1 MAKLEATI
9 RICKKEQV
17 KNWRQL
23 IIKLINIIHQSLD
36 LLQWIHAETLV
47 HSGCVWEDGG
57 QDGFEYETEVQSPVS
72 HSLVEDGITASLTN
86 DDISPLHDD
95 NWYEESGVACE
106 LQCLTVSVGLK
117 WELRKKY
124 EIFCKIFDPEKSIA
138 YPFLSIRVSQI
149 VDGLRVPMFTDT
161 EQFSGQ
167 ESIFSHDDEVD
178 EETSSCLNHTDLTI
192 CHRNKS
198 ARRELWGKRKMRFQN
213 VANCFTIELF
223 WLMKLMILHFIY
235 PILEHELFLLLLSF
249 FFSIYYSEQQQVAE
263 NHQFI
268 NQKHIVL

>member
-17 KNWRQL
+17 KNWHQL
-23 IIKLINIIHQSLD
+23 IIKLIDIIHQSLD

-72 HSLVEDGITASLTN
+72 HSLVEDGITASLTD

-106 LQCLTVSVGLK
+106 LQCFAVSVGLK
-117 WELRKKY
+117 WEGEKHMRFSATLMNWKKL
-124 EIFCKIFDPEKSIA
+124 IS

-149 VDGLRVPMFTDT
+149 VDGLRVPVFTDT
-161 EQFSGQ
+161 EQCAGQ
-167 ESIFSHDDEVD
+167 ESILSHDDEVD

-198 ARRELWGKRKMRFQN
+198 ARRELWGKRENAISECCQ
-213 VANCFTIELF
+213 L
-223 WLMKLMILHFIY
+223 LHNWSVLIDEVDDSSFY
-235 PILEHELFLLLLSF
+235 LSYSRHELSVAPFLFCDIL
-249 FFSIYYSEQQQVAE
+249 YSEQQVDE

-268 NQKHIVL
+268 NQKHNV